1 MASSSDDWRSTPE
14 DAFWDL
20 PDIDGEVRIGE
31 DHFNDD
37 ISQQLARVIQ
47 EVGPGGRLLNERD
60 LAAAMD
66 VSRNALRDRLRLLEA
81 LGILERRQG
90 AGTFIRPMK
99 PHGLAFALDMMLT
112 NGYMSLADLHVV
124 RVALE
129 RQGAAEAAKGPD
141 PASVAGMRRMV
152 GIMTMSRTLDE
163 VVRADAQF
171 HHYLLKAAGNPALTF
186 FADALQG
193 VLHQSLAYRQLRW
206 NKARGSRDLLVKVH
220 QDIVLAIEGGEVLQ
234 AALATVRHFEAF
246 EDVEGRKPM
255 LRRTTSPAASSS
267 TKAKTVGRTPTE
279 PPSSPRAAKSSTRA
293 RKKQG

>member
-1 MASSSDDWRSTPE
+1 MASSSSDWPTPPG
-14 DAFWDL
+14 DRLSYL
-20 PDIDGEVRIGE
+20 PDLDDEFGIGE
-31 DHFNDD
+31 DHFNDE

-47 EVGPGGRLLNERD
+47 EGGPGGRLLNERD

-90 AGTFIRPMK
+90 AGTFVRPMK

-141 PASVAGMRRMV
+141 PESVAGMRRMV
-152 GIMTMSRTLDE
+152 GIMSMSRTLDE
-163 VVRADAQF
+163 VVRSDVQF
-171 HHYLLKAAGNPALTF
+171 HHYLLKAAANPALTF
-186 FADALQG
+186 FADALHG
-193 VLHQSLAYRQLRW
+193 VLQQSLAYRQLRW
-206 NKARGSRDLLVKVH
+206 NKARGSRELLVKVH
-220 QDIVLAIEGGEVLQ
+220 QDIVLAIEAEDVEE

-246 EDVEGRKPM
+246 EDVEGKKPM
-255 LRRTTSPAASSS
+255 LRRAKGRAASSS
-267 TKAKTVGRTPTE
+267 AKTKDL
-279 PPSSPRAAKSSTRA
+279 AAAEAHTTRA
-293 RKKQG
+293 PKGSGKKRP